1 MGCNCKTSDKSTL
14 VETNNNKTLK
24 VILFIFSLVMLP
36 IINLFLIYAL
46 FKHIVLSKSL
56 DLVGIITAI
65 NNKIKP
71 HTETVSEPIN
81 V

>member
-1 MGCNCKTSDKSTL
+1 
-14 VETNNNKTLK
+14 
-24 VILFIFSLVMLP
+24 MLP